1 MKKEMK
7 KDGGF
12 TSSFNKLKEVWA
24 ALIFFAGLFSF
35 LSFKTYDVNDI
46 STISSAQVPEAL
58 HNFFGLT
65 GACFSYFSF
74 IYFGLAAYLLPGF
87 LIAWS
92 ARAFVVGFKLGWL
105 NFYIKLFLFAS
116 LLVTLTVFFH
126 TTLVYPYSYIDL
138 ETLQKIMP
146 HPYFGG
152 LTGKFIAEKFTTVYL
167 GAKGTVV
174 ISGFLIVILFLL
186 ITDGRPLYA
195 ARWMAL
201 RLYKVLIVLY
211 NTAVTVVTFINSELT
226 RIRENKPRVSKPK
239 KRKKDVVPKF
249 KPEPEPESEP
259 ESPDKKF
266 SFKPKIKQKT
276 KIIESQPV
284 EEVDFSSRPLKSVE
298 HSYEFPPVDF
308 LELPKKHKESDVK
321 NSLQRKAELLRK
333 TLLEFGVEVNVSE
346 ITRGP
351 VITRYE
357 LTLAPGVKVQ
367 RITALS
373 DDIALAMKTPHI
385 RIVAPIPGKSAVGIE
400 VPNDIKAIV
409 ALRDLLCSKEF
420 INTKANLPLI
430 LGKDIAGR
438 ALISDLTSAPHL
450 LIAGATGSG
459 KSVCI
464 NAIIMSLL
472 YSCSPNVLKFLMV
485 DPKKVELAQ
494 YNDIPHM
501 LAPVITD
508 PKKVSM
514 GLNWVVREME
524 NRYQILADAGVRN
537 IKGFNSL
544 PTEDRLRVTVTKNF
558 VQGIMPY
565 IVVILDELA
574 DLMMVAQDDIEDA
587 IARLAQLS
595 RAVGIHL
602 ILATQRP
609 SVNVITGVIK
619 ANFPVRI
626 SFKVSSKVDS
636 RTVLDAN
643 GAEKLLGNGDMLFLP
658 PGTSK
663 LIRGQGTYISDG
675 EIRKVVEYVKA
686 QVEEEDIQE
695 EDIFANPEL
704 ALEHEEQMDDELYG
718 QAVETVLT
726 LQQASSSVLQRKL
739 RVGYARAARLID
751 MMEANGVV
759 GPHRGSKPREIL
771 IEE

>member
-12 TSSFNKLKEVWA
+12 ISSFNKLKEIWA

-46 STISSAQVPEAL
+46 STISSAQVSEAL

-74 IYFGLAAYLLPGF
+74 IYFGLAAYLLPVF
-87 LIAWS
+87 LISWAV
-92 ARAFVVGFKLGWL
+92 RAFVVGFKLGWL
-105 NFYIKLFLFAS
+105 RFYIKLFLFV
-116 LLVTLTVFFH
+116 LLLLSLTVFFH
-126 TTLVYPYSYIDL
+126 TTLVYPYSYISL
-138 ETLQKIMP
+138 ETLQSIMP

-152 LTGKFIAEKFTTVYL
+152 ITGKFLAEKFTTVYL

-174 ISGFLIVILFLL
+174 ISAFLILILSLV
-186 ITDGRPLYA
+186 ITDGRPLYV
-195 ARWMAL
+195 ARWIGL
-201 RLYKVLIVLY
+201 HIYKVLIVLY
-211 NTAVTVVTFINSELT
+211 NTAVTVITFINSELA
-226 RIRENKPRVSKPK
+226 RLRENKPKIQKPK
-239 KRKKDVVPKF
+239 PVKQKRETPRPF
-249 KPEPEPESEP
+249 KPDPEPEEKAVIVKPM
-259 ESPDKKF
+259 KKE
-266 SFKPKIKQKT
+266 QT
-276 KIIESQPV
+276 KIVEPQPA
-284 EEVDFSSRPLKSVE
+284 EEFDFSSRPAKTTE
-298 HSYEFPPVDF
+298 TSYEFPPVEF
-308 LELPKKHKESDVK
+308 LEIPKKHKESDV
-321 NSLQRKAELLRK
+321 NSALQRKAELLRK
-333 TLLEFGVEVNVSE
+333 TLFEFGVEVNVSE

-400 VPNDIKAIV
+400 VPNDIKAVV

-544 PTEDRLRVTVTKNF
+544 PKEDRLRVTVTTNF
-558 VQGIMPY
+558 AQGIMPY

-663 LIRGQGTYISDG
+663 LIRGQGTFISDS
-675 EIRKVVEYVKA
+675 EIRKVVEFVKD
-686 QVEEEDIQE
+686 QFDEEDVQE
-695 EDIFANPEL
+695 EDIFANTEL
-704 ALEHEEQMDDELYG
+704 VLEQDEQMDDELYD

-771 IEE
+771 IEQ